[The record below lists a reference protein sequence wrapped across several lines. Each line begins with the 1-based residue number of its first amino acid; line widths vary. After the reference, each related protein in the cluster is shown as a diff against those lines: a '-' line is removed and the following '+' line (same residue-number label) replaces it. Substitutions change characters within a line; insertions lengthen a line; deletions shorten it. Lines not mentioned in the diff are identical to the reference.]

1 MAQQKVVI
9 AIPEDLDPGERQDLG
24 LDIIEFIK
32 DRTRDGVGFRKSTG
46 RNYNLSRI
54 KYTKE
59 YAKKKGVSRSDV
71 DLTLTEQMLESM
83 ALLNSRAGSLT
94 IGYVAGTKENAKAE
108 GNQKGSY
115 GGRPNSSKARPFLG
129 LTKKDLSRIM
139 ANNDG

>member
-9 AIPEDLDPGERQDLG
+9 AIPEDLDPGERLDLG

-46 RNYNLSRI
+46 RNYSLSRI

-71 DLTLTEQMLESM
+71 DLTLDGPMLESM
-83 ALLNSRAGSLT
+83 AVLNNRPGSIT
-94 IGYVAGTKENAKAE
+94 VGYVAGTKQNDKAE

-129 LTKKDLSRIM
+129 LTKKDLDVILRQ
-139 ANNDG
+139 